1 MKEVTIEGVLAVI
14 NEAENLEIGKDQLE
28 DNLTE
33 CGMDSIT
40 FIQIIVAIEETF
52 ECEIPDSKL
61 LLTEMDTVQKMIDVL
76 QELYNDQSK

>member
-14 NEAENLEIGKDQLE
+14 NESENLEISKDQLE
-28 DNLTE
+28 DNLTD

-40 FIQIIVAIEETF
+40 FIQIIVAIEEAF